1 MNLDLSFY
9 FECLKK
15 GKNKIPD
22 EFDTCLICHNEY
34 VDNSIL
40 AIPNCCNKKVSFH
53 KECIKTWLKNNET
66 CPNCRY
72 IYKYDRL
79 YTIHIRRCRVD
90 SSDAFHSLTPEEIHQ
105 LENID
110 TIPDIYM
117 RIVDDIAHRT
127 RIAQRILYMSFSANP
142 EQHQPSD
149 IADFSREGQRSYS
162 TRSYDYASEVEQ
174 IHTDSSGDFNSMV
187 RFELPAIG
195 DLIL

>member
-79 YTIHIRRCRVD
+79 YTCLLYTSPSPRDGLLSRMP
-90 SSDAFHSLTPEEIHQ
+90 SSA
-105 LENID
+105 
-110 TIPDIYM
+110 
-117 RIVDDIAHRT
+117 
-127 RIAQRILYMSFSANP
+127 
-142 EQHQPSD
+142 
-149 IADFSREGQRSYS
+149 
-162 TRSYDYASEVEQ
+162 
-174 IHTDSSGDFNSMV
+174 
-187 RFELPAIG
+187 
-195 DLIL
+195 